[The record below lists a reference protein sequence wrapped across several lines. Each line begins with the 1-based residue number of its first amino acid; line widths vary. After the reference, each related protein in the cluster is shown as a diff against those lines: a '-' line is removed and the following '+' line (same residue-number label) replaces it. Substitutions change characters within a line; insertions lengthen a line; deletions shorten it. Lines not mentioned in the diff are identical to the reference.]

1 MQDKKRLLSYFFL
14 DFLSAFIS
22 WQLFSILRFY
32 IFKNTTGFF
41 DLYDFIF
48 NDKAIL
54 LGVLV
59 PFFWTI
65 EYSLSGY
72 YSMPRR
78 KTVLGDLQH
87 SAINTFIGVL
97 VLFFLIIIND
107 YPESPELYYEIV
119 LGFFLIHFIIT
130 SAFRLLMTSPLIN
143 KQSKGILNVP
153 IIVVGTGENA
163 LRVLGEFNS
172 SRTNLS
178 YKLIGFVRTGKEKD
192 LLQDEQILGD
202 LKDLG
207 NIIKDNNV
215 EELIIAIDS
224 LNPDHKQSLLN
235 KLYLYKLPI
244 KSVASR
250 NDMISGNVS
259 LFSLFGIPMVR
270 MTPLLMPVWQKNLKT
285 IFDYFC
291 SSIVIVLLLP
301 LYIYLAIRVKSD
313 SPGKIFFSQ
322 KRVGKNGRIFN
333 MYKFRTMYE
342 GSEPNGPLLSSVDD
356 PRVTPYGK
364 IMRKYRL
371 DELPQFY
378 NVLKGD
384 MSLVGPRPER
394 EFFVDK
400 IVKVA
405 PHYYLT
411 QNVLP
416 GITSWGMVKYGYANS
431 VEKMIKRLEYDVL
444 YLENQSIL
452 IDFKILVFTLKPLL
466 KGKGV

>member
-1 MQDKKRLLSYFFL
+1 MQDKKRILSYFFL
-14 DFLSAFIS
+14 DYLSALIS

-32 IFKNTTGFF
+32 VFKNTTGFF
-41 DLYDFIF
+41 DLNDFLF
-48 NDKAIL
+48 NEKAII
-54 LGVLV
+54 LGILV
-59 PFFWTI
+59 PVFWTV
-65 EYSLSGY
+65 EYFFSGY

-87 SAINTFIGVL
+87 SAVNTLIGVL
-97 VLFFLIIIND
+97 LLFFLIIIND

-119 LGFFLIHFIIT
+119 LGFYIIHFFVT
-130 SAFRLLMTSPLIN
+130 LVFRLSMTAPLIR
-143 KQSKGILNVP
+143 KQSKGELNVP
-153 IIVVGTGENA
+153 IIVLGTGENA
-163 LRVLGEFNS
+163 IRVLGEFNS
-172 SRTNLS
+172 NRTNLS

-192 LLQDEQILGD
+192 LLPNEEIIGD
-202 LKDLG
+202 LNDLH
-207 NIIKDNNV
+207 NLIKINKV

-235 KLYLYKLPI
+235 KLYIHKLPI
-244 KSVASR
+244 KSVASK

-285 IFDYFC
+285 IFDIFC
-291 SSIVIVLLLP
+291 SFIMMILLIP
-301 LYIYLAIRVKSD
+301 VYIYLGIRVKSD
-313 SPGKIFFSQ
+313 SPGKIIYSQ
-322 KRVGKNGRIFN
+322 ERVGKNGRKFR
-333 MYKFRTMYE
+333 MYKFRTMYV
-342 GSEPNGPLLSSVDD
+342 GSEPDGPLLSSTEDT
-356 PRVTPYGK
+356 RVTPYGK

-371 DELPQFY
+371 DELPQFF
-378 NVLKGD
+378 NVFKGD

-394 EFFVDK
+394 EFFVEK

-411 QNVLP
+411 QSVLP

-431 VEKMIKRLEYDVL
+431 VEKMINRLEYDVL